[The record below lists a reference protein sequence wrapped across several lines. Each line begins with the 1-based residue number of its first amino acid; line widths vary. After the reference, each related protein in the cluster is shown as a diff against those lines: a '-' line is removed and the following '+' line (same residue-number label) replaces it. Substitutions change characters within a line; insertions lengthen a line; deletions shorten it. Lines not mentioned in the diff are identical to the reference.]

1 MNNASAD
8 LHLAKSLHDKAL
20 RAAGGLDSLAD
31 VFNGANALGGE
42 WPAKAQVWAAELH
55 ARADS
60 RRARRFKILVM
71 GEFKRGKST
80 LINALLGGRVLPQKP
95 TPCTS
100 VISTVVYGPK
110 PEVTVTYQDG
120 TRKTMSPE
128 DFERDFAL
136 KPEDTAQGGAKEDDF
151 TSDDDSESAQEEE
164 ARYDRIVRDRFGNV
178 ESASIAYPADICQD
192 GVEIVDSPGLS
203 EHPDRESRTLK
214 QVSDADAII
223 VVLSATQFLN
233 GRERRII
240 ARRLTPFR
248 DQHKLFFAINRWN
261 QILESV
267 VDPEDAD
274 EVREVFAEQEKL
286 VDLMLRP
293 LLGQVAN
300 ERIFRINA
308 LGALQWRRK
317 PTTPDVFEKTGLP
330 AMLGSIRQFLT
341 HDRERAEQASDQLL
355 LRTIVGDV
363 TRHSRLELRSLS
375 SSIAELEAEYQAS
388 QPLFNQLRSSRDHV
402 QTLIKASA
410 AELVQDLCES
420 LDQYFRNEI
429 EPELKK
435 AVSGFDLGPAGSMLK
450 RLSAIFDNWGWR
462 DDDEKVST
470 QISKHLSETI
480 GGFLMPKIGA
490 WWDLGARSIIRQNLA
505 NLSTALEKE
514 TVGYGRALD
523 EITRSSGGGN
533 ALEDII
539 KRAFQ
544 KLNPR
549 GSDEVGNLGFDLS
562 ALIGTIIAEIVAHTA
577 YHAALSATLPGV
589 GLLISGFML
598 ILRAKKVQEKTRAD
612 ILDSLRSG
620 LPRLATNIHEDLR
633 RRGRTELPPDATP
646 ETIHEAFDFAS
657 REINSGVD
665 LQISQLDATMRGL
678 LKQKKEGEEAN
689 AERQVKLEAFVA
701 TVGKA
706 AADFTHSLAQ

>member
-20 RAAGGLDSLAD
+20 RSAAGLDSLSGVLD
-31 VFNGANALGGE
+31 GAAALSGD
-42 WPAKAQVWAAELH
+42 WPAKAHAWAAELH

-80 LINALLGGRVLPQKP
+80 LINALLGARVLPQKP

-100 VISTVVYGPK
+100 VISTVVYGPQ
-110 PEVTVTYQDG
+110 PEVTVLYQDG
-120 TRKTMSPE
+120 NRQTMTPE

-136 KPEDTAQGGAKEDDF
+136 KPEDTAQGNAAEDDF
-151 TSDDDSESAQEEE
+151 ASGDDAESAQEEE
-164 ARYDRIVRDRFGNV
+164 ARYDRIVRDRFGSV
-178 ESASIAYPADICQD
+178 ESALIAYPADICQD

-203 EHPDRESRTLK
+203 EHPDREARTLK
-214 QVSDADAII
+214 QVSDADAVI

-286 VDLMLRP
+286 IDLMLRP

-300 ERIFRINA
+300 DRIFRINA

-317 PTTPDVFEKTGLP
+317 PATPEVFEKTGLP
-330 AMLGSIRQFLT
+330 AMLASMRQFLA

-355 LRTIVGDV
+355 LRNIVGEV
-363 TRHSRLELRSLS
+363 TRHSRLELRSLHT
-375 SSIAELEAEYQAS
+375 SIAELEAEYVAS
-388 QPLFNQLRSSRDHV
+388 QPLFNQLRASRDHV

-410 AELVQDLCES
+410 AELVHDLCES
-420 LDQYFRNEI
+420 LDEYFRTEI
-429 EPELKK
+429 EPQLKD
-435 AVSGFDLGPAGSMLK
+435 AVSGFDLGPAGKALK
-450 RLSAIFDNWGWR
+450 RLSAIFDRWR
-462 DDDEKVST
+462 DDDDKVAT

-480 GGFLMPKIGA
+480 GGFLQPKITE
-490 WWDLGARSIIRQNLA
+490 WWDLGARSVIRQNLA
-505 NLSTALEKE
+505 KLSAALEKE
-514 TVGYGRALD
+514 TVGYGRTLD

-533 ALEDII
+533 ALEGII

-549 GSDEVGNLGFDLS
+549 GSDEVSNLGFDLS
-562 ALIGTIIAEIVAHTA
+562 ALIGSIIADLVAHTA
-577 YHAALSATLPGV
+577 FHATLTATLPGV
-589 GLLISGFML
+589 GLLISAIML
-598 ILRAKKVQEKTRAD
+598 VLRAKKVREKTRAD
-612 ILDSLRSG
+612 ILESLRSG
-620 LPRLATNIHEDLR
+620 LPRLAINIHEDLR
-633 RRGRTELPPDATP
+633 RRGRTELPPGSTP
-646 ETIHEAFDFAS
+646 ETIHEAFDLAT

-665 LQISQLDATMRGL
+665 QQISQLDATMRSL
-678 LKQKKEGEEAN
+678 LKRKEQGEADNAKRQKELEG
-689 AERQVKLEAFVA
+689 FV
-701 TVGKA
+701 TTFSKA
-706 AADFTHSLAQ
+706 ADELTFSLGQ